1 MRFFVLKNNYKNCR
15 SIDVGFFT
23 KLFFGFVL
31 ALSFSF
37 PVWAMEKFLIQDIKV
52 IGLQRISLGT
62 TFNYLPVKVGEV
74 IDNAKAKNIIRA
86 LYKTGFFEDIQLTR
100 EDNIL
105 KINIKER
112 PSIAKIDVYGNEEL
126 GTEELNEVMAQIG
139 LTEGRIFNRSLLD
152 QIEQELNQQY
162 LSLGK
167 YGVKIKSKLTV
178 IERNRVEIS
187 IDIDEG
193 EIAKIKQINLIG
205 AKSYD
210 NEKLLDKFILTTPTM
225 WTGITDSGKYS
236 KQELLADLETLRSFY
251 LDRGYIHF
259 DINST
264 QVSITPDKRDVY
276 VSINVNEGEK
286 YTVSDVKLSG
296 KFVVDEKTLR
306 DLISVKVGDVF
317 SRKNLVNSNNKISEH
332 LGLSGYAF
340 ANVNAVPDIN
350 EDAHT
355 VGLTFYVE
363 PGNRVYVRRVNITGN
378 TKTRDEVLR
387 REVRQMEGG
396 WLSPSLVERSK
407 IRLQKLGYFETVNVK
422 TPAVNGTTDQ
432 VDLNFDVTEGST
444 GNFTAGLGYGQ
455 TQGLLFN
462 TSVTLNNFLGT
473 GKRLSLEL
481 NNSKVNTVYRFSYTN
496 PYYTAEGISRGF
508 SLHSRSTNADEANLA
523 DYSTNTYGVSV
534 NYGFP
539 ISEYNRAS
547 LSLGYE
553 RTDLTINSTL
563 APQYFSDWVSD
574 NGDEFDTITTSVGWS
589 HDTRNRAVFPDKG
602 YFSSISTK
610 IATPGGDLEYYKISV
625 RQKWYMPITKTITL
639 NLSADLGYGDAYGD
653 TTTALPFY
661 ENYYAGGGRT
671 VRGFQGN
678 TLGPRDVLT
687 NEPIGGNVKAVGHVE
702 VFFPSPFGEETS
714 NTFRLSTFYDVGN
727 VFDSEGIITAEELRS
742 SYGFSAIWL
751 TPVGVLTFNWGWA
764 INPKAD
770 DELEGFQFAIGA
782 PF

>member
-1 MRFFVLKNNYKNCR
+1 MRLYVVKNNYKDYQNNN
-15 SIDVGFFT
+15 VG
-23 KLFFGFVL
+23 LFMKWCLGLILVVCISSPVL
-31 ALSFSF
+31 A
-37 PVWAMEKFLIQDIKV
+37 VEKFLIQDIQI

-74 IDNAKAKNIIRA
+74 FDDTKAINIIQV
-86 LYKTGFFEDIQLTR
+86 LYKTGFFEDIQLTH
-100 EDNIL
+100 ENNVL
-105 KINIKER
+105 KIHIEER
-112 PSIAKIDVYGNEEL
+112 PSIAKIVVYGNKEL
-126 GTEELNEVMAQIG
+126 GTEELNEVMKQIG

-167 YGVKIKSKLTV
+167 YGVKIESKL
-178 IERNRVEIS
+178 IELERNRVKVT

-205 AKSYD
+205 AKSFD
-210 NEKLLDKFILTTPTM
+210 KEKLLDKFLLTTPTM
-225 WTGITDSGKYS
+225 WTGLTDSGKYS
-236 KQELLADLETLRSFY
+236 KQELLADLETLRSYY

-276 VSINVNEGEK
+276 ISINVSEGEK
-286 YTVSDVKLSG
+286 YTVSDVKLAG
-296 KFVVDEKTLR
+296 NLVVEEKVLR
-306 DLISVKVGDVF
+306 ALVNIEKGDVF
-317 SRKNLVNSNNKISEH
+317 SRRNLVNSNNKISEH

-340 ANVNAVPDIN
+340 ANVNAVPDIDD
-350 EDAHT
+350 DAHT

-363 PGNRVYVRRVNITGN
+363 PGSRVYVRRVNITGN
-378 TKTRDEVLR
+378 TKTRDEVVR

-396 WLSPSLVERSK
+396 WLSPPLVDRSK
-407 IRLQKLGYFETVNVK
+407 IRLQKLGYFDTVNVQ
-422 TPAVNGTTDQ
+422 TPAVKGTSDQ

-473 GKRLSLEL
+473 GKRVSLEL

-496 PYYTAEGISRGF
+496 PYYTPEGISRGF

-523 DYSTNTYGVSV
+523 DFSTNNYGVSV

-539 ISEYNRAS
+539 ISEHNRAS

-553 RTDLTINSTL
+553 RTDLTINSL
-563 APQYFSDWVSD
+563 SAPQSYSGWVAA
-574 NGDEFDTITTSVGWS
+574 NGDEFDTITATVGWS
-589 HDTRNRAVFPDKG
+589 HDTRNRHVFPNKG
-602 YFSSISTK
+602 YFSSVSTK
-610 IATPGGDLEYYKISV
+610 FATPGGDLEYYKLSV
-625 RQKWYMPITKTITL
+625 RQKWYTPITKAITL
-639 NLSADLGYGDAYGD
+639 NVSADLGYGDAYGD
-653 TTTALPFY
+653 TSALPFY

-671 VRGFQGN
+671 VRGYRGN
-678 TLGPRDVLT
+678 TLGPRDILT
-687 NEPIGGNVKAVGHVE
+687 NEPIGGNVKVVGHVE
-702 VFFPSPFGEETS
+702 VFFPSPFSEETS
-714 NTFRLSTFYDVGN
+714 NTFKLTTFYDVGN
-727 VFDSEGIITAEELRS
+727 VFDSEGIITASELRS

-751 TPVGVLTFNWGWA
+751 TPVGVLTFNWAWA
-764 INPKAD
+764 ISPKAD